1 MREFIRLM
9 RDHGEVTDVEEPVD
23 IKLKAPEMAS
33 RTDKLL
39 VFHNTGGMPA
49 VMNVTASKKAL
60 SLALGIAG
68 NDIVRKLSITDCGG
82 QIVRNGTLS
91 MSAPDLFALP
101 VMTHFPKDAGPY
113 ITAGIIFSKFG
124 DVENA
129 SIHRMLELDRTHVAA
144 RLVEGRHTH
153 SLMKKAQ
160 AAGKE
165 LPIAMAIGVH
175 PAVTFASC
183 SRVPW
188 GDELSFAATLLGGEI
203 PVREC
208 PNGVLVPDA
217 EIVFEGYISS
227 ERHAEG
233 PFVDITGTYDIVRN
247 EPVIR
252 FTGMHIKPGAMYHG
266 ILPGGNEHKLLMGAP
281 YEPKIYRAVAGVTD
295 VRNVSLTRGG
305 CGYLHAVIQIRKNT
319 EGDAKNAIMAAFAV
333 HTSLK
338 HVVVVDD
345 DIDISNPEDVEF
357 AIATRVRADKDV
369 MIITGVRGSSLDP
382 CRLDNGTNV
391 KVGVDATM
399 EMGREEKFIR
409 ARW

>member
-9 RDHGEVTDVEEPVD
+9 RDSGEVIDVEEPVD
-23 IKLKAPEMAS
+23 IRFEAPKMAS

-49 VMNVTASKKAL
+49 VMNVTASRKAL
-60 SLALGIAG
+60 SLALGIAE
-68 NDIVRKLSITDCGG
+68 NEIVKKLSGTDCGG
-82 QIVRNGTLS
+82 RINGQGTIS
-91 MSAPDLFALP
+91 MATPDLSSIP

-129 SIHRMLELDRTHVAA
+129 SIHRMLVLDRTHVAA

-160 AAGKE
+160 AEGKE
-165 LPIAMAIGVH
+165 LPVAMAIGVH

-203 PVREC
+203 GVREC

-217 EIVFEGYISS
+217 EIIFEGYISS

-252 FTGMHIKPGAMYHG
+252 FTGMHIKKGALYHRDPARRERAQTPHG
-266 ILPGGNEHKLLMGAP
+266 CTLRTKNLPGRRRCDGCKKCQPDTGGLRVLPRGHPDKEEYRRRREKCNYGSIRRP
-281 YEPKIYRAVAGVTD
+281 YVVK
-295 VRNVSLTRGG
+295 TR
-305 CGYLHAVIQIRKNT
+305 CGR
-319 EGDAKNAIMAAFAV
+319 
-333 HTSLK
+333 
-338 HVVVVDD
+338 
-345 DIDISNPEDVEF
+345 
-357 AIATRVRADKDV
+357 
-369 MIITGVRGSSLDP
+369 
-382 CRLDNGTNV
+382 
-391 KVGVDATM
+391 
-399 EMGREEKFIR
+399 
-409 ARW
+409 